1 MRRLKIDRCRDA
13 ALKRVLPARDANAP
27 LVAGFES
34 GEAPFRM
41 WRDQVVSI
49 EHGKIQ
55 KLARG
60 LHANRVLTDIF
71 RPGAAVT
78 VAIEPGH
85 RIAATTFQFGS
96 ENIRRH

>member
-1 MRRLKIDRCRDA
+1 
-13 ALKRVLPARDANAP
+13 
-27 LVAGFES
+27 
-34 GEAPFRM
+34 
-41 WRDQVVSI
+41 
-49 EHGKIQ
+49 
-55 KLARG
+55 